1 MMPVPCLPVSQI
13 CSTVISRKEDVLMK
27 SMAIV
32 LVTVAALAAFLGGC
46 CGKTTK
52 VEVTPTPAT
61 TTTTGQQL
69 IDLQK
74 AYESGAINKEQYDKM
89 KQDIIDKSAK

>member
-1 MMPVPCLPVSQI
+1 
-13 CSTVISRKEDVLMK
+13 MK

-32 LVTVAALAAFLGGC
+32 LVTVATMAVFLGGC
-46 CGKTTK
+46 CGRTTK
-52 VEVTPTPAT
+52 VEVAPAPGS

-69 IDLQK
+69 MDLQK
-74 AYESGAINKEQYDKM
+74 AYESGAISKEQYDKM

>member
-1 MMPVPCLPVSQI
+1 ML
-13 CSTVISRKEDVLMK
+13 T
-27 SMAIV
+27 
-32 LVTVAALAAFLGGC
+32 LAAMAVFLGGC
-46 CGKTTK
+46 CGGGTHK
-52 VEVTPTPAT
+52 VEVTPSTAT

-74 AYESGAINKEQYDKM
+74 AYDSGAINKDQYEKM

>member
-13 CSTVISRKEDVLMK
+13 CSADISHKEDVLMK

-32 LVTVAALAAFLGGC
+32 LVTVATMAAFLGGC

-52 VEVTPTPAT
+52 VEVTPTPAS
-61 TTTTGQQL
+61 TTTTGQEL
-69 IDLQK
+69 MDLQK
-74 AYESGAINKEQYDKM
+74 AYESGAISKEQYDKM
-89 KQDIIDKSAK
+89 KQAIIDKSAK